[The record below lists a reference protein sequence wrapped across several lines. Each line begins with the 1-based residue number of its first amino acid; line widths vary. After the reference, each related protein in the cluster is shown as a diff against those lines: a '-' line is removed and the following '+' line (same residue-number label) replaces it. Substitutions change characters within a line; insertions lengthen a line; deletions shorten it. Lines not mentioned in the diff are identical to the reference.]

1 VPTIWDLSR
10 ELSRIGLMRSLEE
23 TLALAGYERVAGVDE
38 AGRGCLAGP
47 VVAAAVVPHPRRPLP
62 GIDDSKKVAPE
73 ARERL
78 AEEIRGSAAAW
89 SVVEIDAE
97 VIDRTDILR
106 ATRQA
111 MAEAVERLRPA
122 PDAVITDAVA
132 LSACPVPCLPMV
144 KGDAWSFA
152 VACAS
157 ILAKVARDRR
167 MLELDRRFPHYGFA
181 RHKGYGA
188 PEHRHA
194 LERFGPSPVHRLTF
208 ASVVPRSEAGA
219 TA

>member
-1 VPTIWDLSR
+1 
-10 ELSRIGLMRSLEE
+10 MRSLEE
-23 TLALAGYERVAGVDE
+23 TLALAGYDRVAGVDE

-47 VVAAAVVPHPRRPLP
+47 VVAAAVIPHPSHPLP

-78 AEEIRGSAAAW
+78 AEAIRETALAW
-89 SVVEIDAE
+89 AVVEVAAE

-111 MAEAVERLRPA
+111 MVEAVEGLRPA
-122 PDAVITDAVA
+122 PDVVVTDAVA
-132 LSACPVPCLPMV
+132 LRDVSLPCLPVV

-157 ILAKVARDRR
+157 ILAKVARDRK
-167 MLELDRRFPHYGFA
+167 MVELDRRFPHYGFA

-188 PEHRHA
+188 PEHRDA
-194 LERFGPSPVHRLTF
+194 LERFGPSPIHRLTF
-208 ASVVPRSEAGA
+208 ASVVPRVETGA
-219 TA
+219 PA